1 MPRLAELRHRFSTS
15 IGDAQDTEFEEEV
28 LVSDPRN
35 GLAPHQIVESKF
47 GSALLREHDRKGVI
61 PSTFRNRPR

>member
-1 MPRLAELRHRFSTS
+1 MPRLAELRHRFSTLIS
-15 IGDAQDTEFEEEV
+15 DAQDTEFEEEV

-47 GSALLREHDRKGVI
+47 GSALLREHDTKRI
-61 PSTFRNRPR
+61 LPAAFRNRPR